1 MFLARDLQCNKSE
14 FYKTEGREMKK
25 FSLAL
30 IFVSFITCSLS
41 SITSASQNIILSCQ
55 IVPNDIQNDIQSIN
69 TDDQP
74 VYKIVVISF
83 SENDTGL
90 ITLQDYRKRSC
101 IEMLAKL
108 VKNERFEIKG
118 VSSPDNETA
127 YTLLQK
133 N

>member
-1 MFLARDLQCNKSE
+1 M
-14 FYKTEGREMKK
+14 
-25 FSLAL
+25 

-41 SITSASQNIILSCQ
+41 SITSASQNIILSCH
-55 IVPNDIQNDIQSIN
+55 IVPNDIQNDIQNIN

-83 SENDTGL
+83 SETDTGL
-90 ITLQDYRKRSC
+90 ITLQDYRERSC

-108 VKNERFEIKG
+108 VKNEHFEIKG